1 MLSLPSRTT
10 NMQDAHGAK
19 NRADAMNACRLM
31 DTLISTP
38 DLSRTIFSDSI
49 QLFSDDV
56 LQEAR
61 ATIGQL
67 PAQEQTNQQFLED
80 MFSELQRAL
89 EKTQQEMSI
98 ILSQNPNL
106 NAKTS
111 LSSSSSPSLS
121 SPSLKLSPDML
132 ESLREAAGRLVLLM
146 STFEHSYQQEISLH
160 VANYHRSH
168 NIGNGNGQQDTIPGL
183 GEASR
188 NLNTIQESLLDM
200 TNGIRDIQESV
211 SSLSS
216 PSSSIKAD
224 LIQAKKGL
232 LRGSDDPDVE
242 TMLDR
247 LLTMSATLET
257 ALQRMESHRTTSVS
271 AQT

>member
-1 MLSLPSRTT
+1 
-10 NMQDAHGAK
+10 
-19 NRADAMNACRLM
+19 
-31 DTLISTP
+31 
-38 DLSRTIFSDSI
+38 
-49 QLFSDDV
+49 
-56 LQEAR
+56 
-61 ATIGQL
+61 
-67 PAQEQTNQQFLED
+67 
-80 MFSELQRAL
+80 
-89 EKTQQEMSI
+89 
-98 ILSQNPNL
+98 
-106 NAKTS
+106 
-111 LSSSSSPSLS
+111 
-121 SPSLKLSPDML
+121 ML
-132 ESLREAAGRLVLLM
+132 ESLREATGRLVLLM

-168 NIGNGNGQQDTIPGL
+168 DIGNGNGQQDTIPGTVANFSFCMSAAYLLSIESNGSHKTIAVAMHCPCWLPGL

-200 TNGIRDIQESV
+200 TNGIRNIQESV

-216 PSSSIKAD
+216 PTSSIRAD

-232 LRGSDDPDVE
+232 LRGSDDSDVE

-257 ALQRMESHRTTSVS
+257 ALQRMESHRATSVS

>member
-1 MLSLPSRTT
+1 
-10 NMQDAHGAK
+10 MQDAHGAK

-38 DLSRTIFSDSI
+38 DLNQTIFSDSI

-80 MFSELQRAL
+80 MFLELQRAL
-89 EKTQQEMSI
+89 EKTQQEISI
-98 ILSQNPNL
+98 VLSQNPSL
-106 NAKTS
+106 NAKAS
-111 LSSSSSPSLS
+111 PSSSSPSLS

-132 ESLREAAGRLVLLM
+132 ESLREATGRLVLLM

-168 NIGNGNGQQDTIPGL
+168 NIGNGNGQRDTIPGL

-188 NLNTIQESLLDM
+188 NLNTLQESLLDM

-216 PSSSIKAD
+216 PSSSIRAD
-224 LIQAKKGL
+224 LIQAKKDL
-232 LRGSDDPDVE
+232 LRGSDDSGVE
-242 TMLDR
+242 AMLDR

-257 ALQRMESHRTTSVS
+257 ALQRMESHRATSVN